1 MTQHNN
7 LSHNAVSFLE
17 VFPWNENFDTGI
29 ALIDLQHK
37 KLVSLLNQLASHLAY
52 QSDLPTLAVVFKEL
66 TDYAAYHFQ
75 TEEAIWHQYFADNEL
90 ELTHKEKHNSF
101 MAEVQNLKNE
111 EQNTPL
117 ETVVEDILS
126 FLTHWLVFHILD
138 SDKRMAK
145 IAQATESGVPLSLA
159 IEQGNLEMDGV
170 MRLLIESILKMYDSL
185 SLRTLQLAKEIA
197 TRIKAESQQRLAA
210 SVFENTL
217 DAICI
222 TDTNLNVINANPAF
236 YQTTLYNCEEVLGK
250 NLKNLK
256 SGLEDESATASI
268 WQTLEQQGSWSG
280 KVTSGNKNNELI
292 AEWLTFSSVR
302 NGQNAPSNYVA
313 VFSNISHFIQLQHNL
328 EHIAHHDTLTNL
340 PNRLLLY
347 DRLELAMAQSLRS
360 QLSLAVCYLDLDGFK
375 PVNDNLGHAAGDQV
389 LQEVAKRLLNIV
401 RNDDTVARLGGDE
414 FVILFGNLN
423 QQSDCTPLLIRVLHE
438 IAKPFHLDNGDVAN
452 ISTSIGVTIFS
463 YDHSD
468 SDQLLQHADQAM
480 YEAKRLGKSQYYFY
494 QVVDEK

>member
-1 MTQHNN
+1 MTEHNN
-7 LSHNAVSFLE
+7 LSHTGVSFLE

-37 KLVSLLNQLASHLAY
+37 KLVCLLNQLASHLAY
-52 QSDLPTLAVVFKEL
+52 QSDIPTLTVVFKDL
-66 TDYAAYHFQ
+66 ADYAAYHFQ
-75 TEEAIWHQYFADNEL
+75 TEEAIWHQYFSDNDL
-90 ELTHKEKHNSF
+90 ALQHKEKHLNF
-101 MAEVQNLKNE
+101 MAEVQKLKNE

-138 SDKRMAK
+138 GDKRMAK
-145 IAQATESGVPLSLA
+145 IAQAVESGVPLNLA

-170 MRLLIESILKMYDSL
+170 MRLLIESILTMYDSL

-197 TRIKAESQQRLAA
+197 CRIRAESEQRLAA

-222 TDTNLNVINANPAF
+222 TDTQLNVINANPSF
-236 YQTTLYNCEEVLGK
+236 YQSTLYNCEEVIGK

-256 SGLEDESATASI
+256 SGLEDESASASI
-268 WQTLEQQGSWSG
+268 WQALAQQGSWSG
-280 KVTSGNKNNELI
+280 KVTSRNKNNEP
-292 AEWLTFSSVR
+292 ATEWLTFSSVR
-302 NGQNAPSNYVA
+302 NEHYTLTNYVA

-347 DRLELAMAQSLRS
+347 DRLELAMAHALRTK
-360 QLSLAVCYLDLDGFK
+360 LSLAVCYLDLDGFK

-423 QQSDCTPLLIRVLHE
+423 QHSDCHALLARVLQE
-438 IAKPFHLDNGDVAN
+438 IAKPIHLENNAVAN
-452 ISTSIGVTIFS
+452 VSSSIGVTIFS
-463 YDHSD
+463 HDHSD

-494 QVVDEK
+494 QVVDKN